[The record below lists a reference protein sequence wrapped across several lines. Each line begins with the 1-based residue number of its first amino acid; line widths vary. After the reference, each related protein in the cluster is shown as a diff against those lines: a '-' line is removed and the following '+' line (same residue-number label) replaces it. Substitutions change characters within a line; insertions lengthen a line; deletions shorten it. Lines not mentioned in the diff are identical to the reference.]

1 MSYWDKVRGQA
12 RSGQGPGRGGG
23 ARADQGDRPVR
34 AVKSVAAATAGRSW
48 ARILAAAGAAIG
60 VAAALAMSAP
70 SASAQP
76 PYAYGA
82 ALAAITVADGN
93 TVIAVQTP
101 SNALLFYWNEYGTNT
116 WHAEQVAASGTTFS
130 APTIAPDGDG
140 VIIAAQGPRN
150 SLDFYWQAN
159 GTTPWHPELV
169 GRAGTTFSA
178 PSLAVN
184 GGGVN
189 IVAQGPNNSLDFY
202 WALNGTTTWH
212 PQTIAGAGSA
222 YSAPSIASNG
232 GAANV
237 AVQGPGNS
245 LNFYWQANGTTP
257 WHPELVGR
265 AGTTYSAP
273 AITANDG
280 SANIAANG
288 PDGLDFYWQ
297 ANGTTAWHPELITG
311 EDPGDNAA
319 PSITTMN
326 HGSGDGVC
334 VLAPYLAE
342 YCAINGTAN
351 WQAFIPC
358 QPNCQLLAGS
368 DPVITENNGS
378 DNIAIFSINGDLL
391 FYWDDSSGGHEE
403 LVASDVT

>member
-1 MSYWDKVRGQA
+1 MPHDEIRDQA
-12 RSGQGPGRGGG
+12 RPGRGPGPARGTRAGQGG
-23 ARADQGDRPVR
+23 RLVR
-34 AVKSVAAATAGRSW
+34 AARRVAAVATGRSW
-48 ARILAAAGAAIG
+48 NRILTAAGAAVG
-60 VAAALAMSAP
+60 VAAAVAGPAP
-70 SASAQP
+70 SALAQP

-82 ALAAITVADGN
+82 ALAQPPYAYGPAIAAPYACGAAIAAIAVADGN

-101 SNALLFYWNEYGTNT
+101 SDALMFYWNEYGTNT

-130 APTIAPDGDG
+130 APTMAPDGDG
-140 VIIAAQGPRN
+140 VIIAAQGPRD
-150 SLDFYWQAN
+150 SLDFYWQTN
-159 GTTPWHPELV
+159 GTAAWHPELV
-169 GRAGTTFSA
+169 GS
-178 PSLAVN
+178 
-184 GGGVN
+184 
-189 IVAQGPNNSLDFY
+189 
-202 WALNGTTTWH
+202 
-212 PQTIAGAGSA
+212 
-222 YSAPSIASNG
+222 
-232 GAANV
+232 
-237 AVQGPGNS
+237 
-245 LNFYWQANGTTP
+245 
-257 WHPELVGR
+257 

-288 PDGLDFYWQ
+288 PGGLDFYWQ
-297 ANGTTAWHPELITG
+297 ANGTTAWHPELITT

-342 YCAINGTAN
+342 YCAINGTAT
-351 WQAFIPC
+351 WQAYIPC

-378 DNIAIFSINGDLL
+378 DNIAIFSVLGDLL

-403 LVASDVT
+403 LVAPDVT

>member
-12 RSGQGPGRGGG
+12 RSGRGPGRG
-23 ARADQGDRPVR
+23 
-34 AVKSVAAATAGRSW
+34 
-48 ARILAAAGAAIG
+48 LAAAGAAVG

-150 SLDFYWQAN
+150 SLD
-159 GTTPWHPELV
+159 
-169 GRAGTTFSA
+169 
-178 PSLAVN
+178 
-184 GGGVN
+184 
-189 IVAQGPNNSLDFY
+189 
-202 WALNGTTTWH
+202 
-212 PQTIAGAGSA
+212 
-222 YSAPSIASNG
+222 
-232 GAANV
+232 
-237 AVQGPGNS
+237 
-245 LNFYWQANGTTP
+245 FYWQANGTTP